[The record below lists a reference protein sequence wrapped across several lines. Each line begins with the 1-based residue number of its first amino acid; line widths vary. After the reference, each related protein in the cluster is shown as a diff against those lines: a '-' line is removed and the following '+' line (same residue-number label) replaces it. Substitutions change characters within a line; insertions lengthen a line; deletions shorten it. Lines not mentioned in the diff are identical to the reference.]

1 MTSINF
7 IDIATINIT
16 CVHYCC
22 LANRIA
28 KSKPLNLP
36 QNADFTEEKVEH
48 YKTWKFAITYKMDK
62 KVITFGNIELEK
74 CKFRCYKNAVFKM
87 MQLLVTS

>member
-16 CVHYCC
+16 CVDYCC

-48 YKTWKFAITYKMDK
+48 YKT
-62 KVITFGNIELEK
+62 
-74 CKFRCYKNAVFKM
+74 
-87 MQLLVTS
+87 